1 MFFYPEGKMNL
12 KQMYEFF
19 VADGIKN
26 DPRGEKEVKI
36 LLDEKNKEYKSL
48 DEKKKE
54 FYDKDTLTNPYCDSR
69 ILYGTGDEKI
79 KSVMVGIDIEVPEL
93 LLASQ
98 LKLSGKK
105 IDLVLAHHP
114 EGKAYATFHN
124 VINMQSEIINSHGVP
139 INIAESYVSSRAAEV
154 GRSVSGQ
161 NHQRVYDAAKLL
173 DIPLMTAHTVA
184 DNNVVSYLQKKLDKL
199 QPRYLKDIIAF
210 LEDIP
215 EYKYAKT
222 YGNGPF
228 ILNGG
233 DKSKCGKIFVDMTGG
248 TEGPTELIEKLAN
261 AGVGTIVGMHMSDKN
276 YNNAVK
282 HKINVIIAGH
292 ISSDNLGI
300 NLMLDSLEKKYGS
313 LDYIECSGF
322 RRFRR

>member
-1 MFFYPEGKMNL
+1 MNL

-19 VADGIKN
+19 VANGIKN

-36 LLDEKNKEYKSL
+36 VLDERNKEYKSL
-48 DEKKKE
+48 DENKKE
-54 FYDKDTLTNPYCDSR
+54 TFDKETLTNPYHDSR
-69 ILYGTGDEKI
+69 IIYGTGDEKI
-79 KSVMVGIDIEVPEL
+79 KSVMIGIDIETPEL
-93 LLASQ
+93 LLANQ

-124 VINMQSEIINSHGVP
+124 VINMQSEIIKSQGVP
-139 INIAESYVSSRAAEV
+139 INIAESYISSRASEV
-154 GRSVSGQ
+154 GRSVNGQ
-161 NHQRVYDAAKLL
+161 NHQRVFDTAKLL
-173 DIPLMTAHTVA
+173 NIPLMTAHTVA
-184 DNNVVSYLQKKLDKL
+184 DNNVATYLQKKLDRL
-199 QPRYLKDIIAF
+199 NPRYLKDIISF
-210 LEDIP
+210 LESIA

-228 ILNGG
+228 ILNGN

-248 TEGPTELIEKLAN
+248 TEGPTELIEKLAD
-261 AGVGTIVGMHMSDKN
+261 AGVGTIVGMHMSEKN
-276 YNNAVK
+276 YNNVVK
-282 HKINVIIAGH
+282 HKINVVIAGH

-300 NLMLDSLEKKYGS
+300 NLLLDALEKKYGT

-322 RRFRR
+322 RRFKR

>member
-1 MFFYPEGKMNL
+1 MNL

-19 VADGIKN
+19 VANGIKN

-36 LLDEKNKEYKSL
+36 LLDERNKEYKSL
-48 DEKKKE
+48 DENKKE
-54 FYDKDTLTNPYCDSR
+54 AFDKETLTNPYHDSR
-69 ILYGTGDEKI
+69 IIYGTGDEKI
-79 KSVMVGIDIEVPEL
+79 KSVMIGIDIETPEL
-93 LLASQ
+93 LLANQ

-124 VINMQSEIINSHGVP
+124 VINMQSEIIKCQGVP
-139 INIAESYVSSRAAEV
+139 INIAESYVSSRACEV

-161 NHQRVYDAAKLL
+161 NHQRVFDTAKLL
-173 DIPLMTAHTVA
+173 NIPLMTAHTVA
-184 DNNVVSYLQKKLDKL
+184 DNNVTTYLQKKLETL
-199 QPRYLKDIIAF
+199 TPRYLKDIISF

-222 YGNGPF
+222 YDNGPH
-228 ILNGG
+228 ILNGN

-248 TEGPTELIEKLAN
+248 TEGPTELIEKLAD
-261 AGVGTIVGMHMSDKN
+261 AGVGTIVGMHMSEKN

-282 HKINVIIAGH
+282 HKINVVIAGH

-300 NLMLDSLEKKYGS
+300 NLLLDALEKKYGT

-322 RRFRR
+322 RRFKR